1 MTDKNNKRPLIGV
14 GVLIWRE
21 KKILLGQR
29 LTNVTESIPESA
41 KVPAQSSMC
50 WQFPGG
56 HLESEESV
64 IACAQREVQEETGL
78 NIKNCRHL
86 GFTDLSFSV
95 ADNKYITL
103 LVSADYISGEAQV
116 LEAEKCAGWQWFDYK
131 SLPSPLFE
139 PIAIFLSQQ
148 QTSDKNF
155 DLYNLHCTSLYLPAM
170 SSDGRK

>member
-14 GVLIWRE
+14 GVVIWRE

-29 LTNVTESIPESA
+29 LATVTESAPESA
-41 KVPAQSSMC
+41 TVPAQASMC

-56 HLESEESV
+56 HLESDESV
-64 IACAQREVQEETGL
+64 IACAQREVKEETGL

-95 ADNKYITL
+95 GANKYITL
-103 LVSADYISGEAQV
+103 LVSADYLAGEAQV
-116 LEAEKCAGWQWFDYK
+116 LEADKCAGWQWFDYK
-131 SLPSPLFE
+131 DLPSPLFE
-139 PIAIFLSQQ
+139 PITIFLSQQ

-155 DLYNLHCTSLYLPAM
+155 DLYDLHCISQCLPAT
-170 SSDGRK
+170 SSTGRK